1 MAPSRPSTPFAG
13 STPLHAD
20 DIRHGTGASDECL
33 PATTQ
38 TRAVESDTENLAMG
52 RFARFSRASSLVGGT
67 QPVPT
72 PVRTHAFG
80 IGDYASLAIGRYAR
94 FSRPSSN
101 LIGGTQPQRDVV
113 TSVQKSVSAAPQPAS
128 STLNLEFF
136 TVRQGSPDSGS
147 FSIPKAPAHTDK
159 LRWLRPGEPVTVAG
173 ITLSDGMIYTGAKNP
188 RFRQSEPSFIDT
200 SLKVA
205 TSHVDLATTLTF
217 YWSTYDDLDPKER
230 RGYLQWLA
238 GGRCDPKAGSGYVF
252 MFFHGLERRLL
263 VDTQSDAE
271 AREDCIAIKA
281 EIERLISLYYQHA
294 SFCSQALRLLEH
306 LDMPAISERMY
317 LLEPPTKS
325 AGRYEMPT
333 LTRVALGQMAKDKY
347 PLNSGWALAW
357 AMTDPNISRRKPI
370 VRCSDLFQRLFKA
383 EYTQRYPGGLKVLNN
398 KTRLRIT
405 YPASSPYLD
414 VPPIPVGDLPDVS
427 VTSGIRKKLQ
437 PIVEEC
443 TELLTPFSRYVG
455 RNVETPDKYDALEGL
470 LLLPIFLWPEYA
482 KHELEKLQSDVDS
495 DAIALTFNELA
506 QRFKSDGALPRNQIT
521 ALARVLEGLNIGME
535 PDVLAG
541 SRAKTEEHVVLFETG
556 PDEPA
561 LRATTDYS
569 VALTTLDIA
578 TSVAASEGTN
588 QAQSALLDQ
597 HIDSWTHFSVTH
609 RKRLKAYQLL
619 QRLQPPTLSS
629 LKKRIA
635 ALQHDEKRTIGYFLA
650 QLAQADG
657 TVTPQQVKLLER
669 AYKALQL
676 DTTSLYSDLHGAA
689 SSASGGIISARRS
702 LPASTGADGKK
713 QGSGIV
719 LDMHKVA
726 QLQRETAAVS
736 ALLANVFKGDQEDEQ
751 ISAEATA
758 QNASDAETHL
768 YGLDTEHSAFLRLL
782 VSRNAWTRQALENAT
797 ATMDLM
803 LDGALEQIN
812 DMAFELFDMP
822 VSEGDDPIEI
832 NPDILSELTL

>member
-1 MAPSRPSTPFAG
+1 MAPSRPSTHFAG
-13 STPLHAD
+13 GTPLHAD
-20 DIRHGTGASDECL
+20 EIRHTAGASEEYL
-33 PATTQ
+33 PAAVQ
-38 TRAVESDTENLAMG
+38 THAVDAGTENLATG

-67 QPVPT
+67 QPFPI
-72 PVRTHAFG
+72 PVRTPSFG
-80 IGDYASLAIGRYAR
+80 NSDYAGLAIGRYAR

-101 LIGGTQPQRDVV
+101 LIGGTQPQPDED
-113 TSVQKSVSAAPQPAS
+113 TSVQESVPAAPQATS

-136 TVRQGSPDSGS
+136 TVRQGSPESGS
-147 FSIPKAPAHTDK
+147 FSIPKAPAHTGK

-173 ITLSDGMIYTGAKNP
+173 ITLPDGMVYVGAKNP
-188 RFRQSEPSFIDT
+188 RFRQLEPSFIDT

-205 TSHVDLATTLTF
+205 NSHVDLAPMLTF

-230 RGYLQWLA
+230 HGYLQWLA

-263 VDTQSDAE
+263 VDTLSDAE
-271 AREDCIAIKA
+271 AREESTAIKA
-281 EIERLISLYYQHA
+281 EIERLKGLYYQHG
-294 SFCSQALRLLEH
+294 SFCSQASRLLEH
-306 LDMPAISERMY
+306 LNTTVISERMY
-317 LLEPPTKS
+317 LHEPPTKS
-325 AGRYEMPT
+325 ADSYEMPI

-357 AMTDPNISRRKPI
+357 AMTDPNISLRTPV

-383 EYTQRYPGGLKVLNN
+383 EYAQRFPDGLKVLNN

-405 YPASSPYLD
+405 YRASSPYLD
-414 VPPIPVGDLPDVS
+414 IPPIPVGDLPDVS

-437 PIVEEC
+437 LIVEEC
-443 TELLTPFSRYVG
+443 AGLLTPFSRYVG
-455 RNVETPDKYDALEGL
+455 RNVDNPDKYEALEGL
-470 LLLPIFLWPEYA
+470 LLLPPFLWPEYA
-482 KHELEKLQSDVDS
+482 KRELEKLQSDVSS
-495 DAIALTFNELA
+495 DAIAMPFSELA

-521 ALARVLEGLNIGME
+521 ALARILEGLNIGME

-541 SRAKTEEHVVLFETG
+541 GRAKADEHVVLFETE

-578 TSVAASEGTN
+578 ASVAASGEAN
-588 QAQSALLDQ
+588 QGQSALLGQ

-629 LKKRIA
+629 LKKKIA
-635 ALQHDEKRTIGYFLA
+635 ALQQDEKRTIGYFLA

-689 SSASGGIISARRS
+689 ASVSGGMISARRS

-719 LDMHKVA
+719 LDMHKIA
-726 QLQRETAAVS
+726 QLQRETAAAS

-751 ISAEATA
+751 VTAEDSA

-782 VSRNAWTRQALENAT
+782 VSRNEWTRQALENAT

-832 NPDILSELTL
+832 NPDIWSELTL